1 MKHFV
6 PAFCLLFTAIAF
18 VPAETPGQGAPQAAQ
33 TQGQQAVPQPLPG
46 HPPGWVP
53 GGPVP
58 PSPPEIT
65 VLRVGGIVDPD
76 TATVAPSQMILVE
89 GEIIREIGPNVAVP
103 PDATV
108 IDLSNLT
115 VLPGMV
121 DAHHHLAMANSGSPN
136 ADFYL
141 YYLQNSNPTRTVHAV
156 ANAMDMLSAGFTLVR
171 DEGNAGNYIDTALR
185 ETIEQGWLPG
195 PTIFNSGIMISG
207 TGGQYGFPRR
217 RGLTP
222 EMWRDRN
229 IVYPEYIEADTP
241 DEIIKAIRQN
251 VMFGAKV
258 IKVIVDQAPY
268 AYTTEEMRIFVSE
281 AAKSGLR
288 VVAHVG
294 TEKGRRAAIEAGV
307 WGLVHAGGAT
317 NELLALQAQKGI
329 WYAGTERPLAAWRG
343 SPERLKR
350 MAATLRR
357 AYDARVPLTFSSDGD
372 QNPPGMTRGQYI
384 TAILDVWKE
393 ARIPNADILRAIT
406 INGFKYSEVEH
417 ERGPITPGLAAD
429 IIGVAGNPLE
439 DIDLLRDVQFVMK
452 DGIVFKRNG
461 LISIAPEKAFRG
473 GHIRRRPVPRP
484 PS

>member
-1 MKHFV
+1 
-6 PAFCLLFTAIAF
+6 
-18 VPAETPGQGAPQAAQ
+18 
-33 TQGQQAVPQPLPG
+33 
-46 HPPGWVP
+46 
-53 GGPVP
+53 
-58 PSPPEIT
+58 
-65 VLRVGGIVDPD
+65 
-76 TATVAPSQMILVE
+76 
-89 GEIIREIGPNVAVP
+89 
-103 PDATV
+103 
-108 IDLSNLT
+108 
-115 VLPGMV
+115 
-121 DAHHHLAMANSGSPN
+121 
-136 ADFYL
+136 
-141 YYLQNSNPTRTVHAV
+141 
-156 ANAMDMLSAGFTLVR
+156 
-171 DEGNAGNYIDTALR
+171 
-185 ETIEQGWLPG
+185 
-195 PTIFNSGIMISG
+195 MISG

-350 MAATLRR
+350 TAATLRR

-417 ERGPITPGLAAD
+417 ERGLITPGLAAD

-461 LISIAPEKAFRG
+461 LISIAPEKTFRG